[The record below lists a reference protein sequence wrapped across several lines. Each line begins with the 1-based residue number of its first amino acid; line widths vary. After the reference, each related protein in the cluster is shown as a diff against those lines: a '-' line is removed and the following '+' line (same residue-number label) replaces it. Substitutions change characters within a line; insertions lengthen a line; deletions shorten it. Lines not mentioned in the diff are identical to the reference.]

1 MGITSRLSVKAQMVL
16 PRAVRDHLG
25 IGPGDVI
32 EYELREGCAV
42 VRPLRHP
49 ERPADDPFAVFTE
62 WSGPADEEDY
72 ANL

>member
-1 MGITSRLSVKAQMVL
+1 MGITSRLSVKAQTVL

-25 IGPGDVI
+25 IGPGDEI

-42 VRPLRHP
+42 VRPRRHP
-49 ERPADDPFAVFTE
+49 ERPKDDPFVLFTE

-72 ANL
+72 ADL